1 MLGLI
6 LTLFGLA
13 MVLMEKRMSTR
24 ISDEIG
30 SLFFGGRYIILLMG
44 LFSIYSGFIYNDIF
58 AKSVNIFGSSWRVS
72 TGYSYYDVQFNKTLE
87 LSPNANES
95 YLQYP
100 YPLGIDPVWS
110 LAQNKIVFHNS
121 FKMKLSIILGVV
133 HMIFGVCM
141 NVVNMM

>member
-13 MVLMEKRMSTR
+13 MVLMEKKIGTKM
-24 ISDEIG
+24 SDEIG
-30 SLFFGGRYIILLMG
+30 NLFFGGRYIILLMG

-58 AKSVNIFGSSWRVS
+58 AKSVNIFGSSWTVR
-72 TGYSYYDVQFNKTLE
+72 YSYFNILHNKTLE

-100 YPLGIDPVWS
+100 YPLGIDPVWA

-121 FKMKLSIILGVV
+121 FKMKVSIILGVV